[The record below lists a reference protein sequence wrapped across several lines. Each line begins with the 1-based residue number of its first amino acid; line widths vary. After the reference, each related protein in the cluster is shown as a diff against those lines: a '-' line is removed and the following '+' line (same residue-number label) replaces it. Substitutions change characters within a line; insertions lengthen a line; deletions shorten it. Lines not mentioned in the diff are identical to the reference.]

1 MEKISQQPKQPGIL
15 RRVIPI
21 LLIIGVVIVL
31 LIVMRSMKTESAKIP
46 DKPDGF
52 LVETASLTP
61 TDVTVYVS
69 SQGTLQAKR
78 QINLTSEITGR
89 VQSMSP
95 AFIAGGLFN
104 QGDVLVQLD
113 PADYQVAVARAEANL
128 ASAQASLDLE
138 QAKSDQARKDWQSFG
153 KTGQPSDLV
162 LNIPQ
167 LDGAKASL
175 KAAEADL
182 QKARRDLE
190 KTAIKAP
197 FDGTVISKSVDL
209 GQYVGMAGM
218 LGVIA
223 GTETAEVRLP
233 LSNNEVA
240 KLNLMSRPLNDQPL
254 QVRFLN
260 DQGQVVANGLIHRLE
275 AAKDSRTLMNYAVAE
290 IQNPFAL
297 GLRFNSFLQ
306 ARITGNTHQDV
317 FAIPSAWMMPN
328 DQLAVYTPGGKL
340 AIKQVHVTHKT
351 DDHYYVDEG
360 IDQAD
365 LIVTTPIQAPTA
377 GMSLRRAVPAAKT
390 TAISEQAGS

>member
-1 MEKISQQPKQPGIL
+1 MEKISHQPKQPGFL
-15 RRVIPI
+15 KRLIPI
-21 LLIIGVVIVL
+21 LLVLGAVFVL
-31 LIVMRSMKTESAKIP
+31 LNVMRSMKTEPAKVP
-46 DKPDGF
+46 EKPSGF

-61 TDVTVYVS
+61 TDVTVYVA

-95 AFIAGGLFN
+95 AFIAGGMFN

-113 PADYQVAVARAEANL
+113 PADYQVTVARAEANL

-153 KTGQPSDLV
+153 KTGKPSDLV

-182 QKARRDLE
+182 RKARRDLE

-209 GQYVGMAGM
+209 GQFVGMAGM

-233 LSNNEVA
+233 LSNDEVT
-240 KLNLMSRPLNDQPL
+240 KLNLMSRPLSEQPL
-254 QVRFLN
+254 KVNFLD
-260 DQGQVVANGLIHRLE
+260 DQDQLVASGLIHRLE
-275 AAKDSRTLMNYAVAE
+275 AVKDSRTLMNYAVAE
-290 IQNPFAL
+290 IQDPFSL
-297 GLRFNSFLQ
+297 GLRFNGFLQ
-306 ARITGNTHQDV
+306 ARITGNTHQNV

-328 DQLAVYTPGGKL
+328 DQLSVYTPGGKL
-340 AIKQVHVTHKT
+340 AIKQVRVTHKT
-351 DDHYYVDEG
+351 DDHFYVDEG

-365 LIVTTPIQAPTA
+365 LIITTPIQAPTE
-377 GMSLRRAVPAAKT
+377 GMQLRRADQAADA
-390 TAISEQAGS
+390 TALTGQVDS